1 MFKKLLLNIKIR
13 SSKYKLKFVLI
24 MTVFNYIKIKII
36 TKKTQNGVINVSS
49 KAHLSLQEKKISFK

>member
-1 MFKKLLLNIKIR
+1 
-13 SSKYKLKFVLI
+13 

-49 KAHLSLQEKKISFK
+49 KAHLTFQEKKISFK

>member
-1 MFKKLLLNIKIR
+1 LPPEEYFKRPMFKKLLLNIEIR

-36 TKKTQNGVINVSS
+36 TKKTQNGVY
-49 KAHLSLQEKKISFK
+49 